1 MQLPFES
8 ESLSFTF
15 FLITLFFL
23 FSGVIFVKQA
33 SLTFMKTVNIGTTV
47 TLLCSNI
54 LKEPSYI
61 AWFKQTNDSLPLCI
75 ATQYVS
81 EKPADSIYFNG
92 FKENHVEMSVNK
104 TFSSLKIVNVDISD
118 SGIFYCGSFLTN
130 HMMFH
135 DKTQLVV
142 VNETSQS
149 KGDITNVD
157 CGATKET
164 LRSCHVYYTLT
175 LILSGLVLLPTV
187 LAIAIFIRLKG
198 KKQTERRH
206 VDNALMS
213 KQLEQEQDADLNYAA
228 LSLDKKKNR
237 RPVRR
242 LKEVEPNVVYAAT
255 R

>member
-1 MQLPFES
+1 MN
-8 ESLSFTF
+8 LSATHPLML
-15 FLITLFFL
+15 FLI
-23 FSGVIFVKQA
+23 GVIFVKQA
-33 SLTFMKTVNIGTTV
+33 SLTFVKTVNIGTTV

-61 AWFKQTNDSLPLCI
+61 AWFKQTNDFLPLCI

-135 DKTQLVV
+135 DKTQLVA
-142 VNETSQS
+142 VNESQS

-157 CGATKET
+157 FGAAEEN
-164 LRSCHVYYTLT
+164 LRSCHFYYTLA
-175 LILSGLVLLPTV
+175 LILSGFFLLLPTV
-187 LAIAIFIRLKG
+187 FVIVVLFRLKER
-198 KKQTERRH
+198 KKQ
-206 VDNALMS
+206 
-213 KQLEQEQDADLNYAA
+213 KDAQPQGHNEEMHNHLQKDQYPDLHFAPVSFA
-228 LSLDKKKNR
+228 KKLNR
-237 RPVRR
+237 RPVRSMSD
-242 LKEVEPNVVYAAT
+242 EETHVVYANIK
-255 R
+255 

>member
-1 MQLPFES
+1 MN
-8 ESLSFTF
+8 LSATHPLML
-15 FLITLFFL
+15 FLI
-23 FSGVIFVKQA
+23 GVIFVKQA

-81 EKPADSIYFNG
+81 VNPADSIYFSG

-157 CGATKET
+157 CVLNVLTGAAEEN
-164 LRSCHVYYTLT
+164 LRSCHFYYTLT
-175 LILSGLVLLPTV
+175 LILSGFFLLLPTV
-187 LAIAIFIRLKG
+187 FVIVVLF
-198 KKQTERRH
+198 
-206 VDNALMS
+206 
-213 KQLEQEQDADLNYAA
+213 
-228 LSLDKKKNR
+228 
-237 RPVRR
+237 R
-242 LKEVEPNVVYAAT
+242 LKERKKQKGMLT
-255 R
+255 TLHTH

>member
-1 MQLPFES
+1 MN
-8 ESLSFTF
+8 LSATHPLML
-15 FLITLFFL
+15 FLI
-23 FSGVIFVKQA
+23 GVIFVKQA

-187 LAIAIFIRLKG
+187 LAIAIFIRLKERN
-198 KKQTERRH
+198 KQNEDAQRH
-206 VDNALMS
+206 ENNEEMS

>member
-1 MQLPFES
+1 QNLFIS
-8 ESLSFTF
+8 YNLLLLCH
-15 FLITLFFL
+15 LI
-23 FSGVIFVKQA
+23 
-33 SLTFMKTVNIGTTV
+33 VNLMIIHYIHLTTV

-81 EKPADSIYFNG
+81 EKPVDSIYFNG
-92 FKENHVEMSVNK
+92 FKENHLEMSVDK
-104 TFSSLKIVNVDISD
+104 TFSSLKTVNVDVSD
-118 SGIFYCGSFLTN
+118 SGIFYCGYVLTN

-142 VNETSQS
+142 VNGNILRFHLMFISFIYSSIIYIQNKQKEGQSTS
-149 KGDITNVD
+149 IV
-157 CGATKET
+157 C
-164 LRSCHVYYTLT
+164 LHFLYC
-175 LILSGLVLLPTV
+175 
-187 LAIAIFIRLKG
+187 
-198 KKQTERRH
+198 
-206 VDNALMS
+206 
-213 KQLEQEQDADLNYAA
+213 QEQDADLNYAA

>member
-1 MQLPFES
+1 MN
-8 ESLSFTF
+8 LSATHPLML
-15 FLITLFFL
+15 FLI
-23 FSGVIFVKQA
+23 GVIFVKQA
-33 SLTFMKTVNIGTTV
+33 SLTFVKTVISGTTV

-61 AWFKQTNDSLPLCI
+61 SWFKQTNDSLPLCI
-75 ATQYVS
+75 ATQYTSVN
-81 EKPADSIYFNG
+81 PVDSIYFNG
-92 FKENHVEMSVNK
+92 FKKNHVEMSVNK
-104 TFSSLKIVNVDISD
+104 TFSSLKIVNVDVSD

-142 VNETSQS
+142 NETSHS
-149 KGDITNVD
+149 KGDVTNVD
-157 CGATKET
+157 CGATEET
-164 LRSCHVYYTLT
+164 SRACHVYYTLT

-187 LAIAIFIRLKG
+187 LAILILIRLKERN
-198 KKQTERRH
+198 KQKEDAQHRE
-206 VDNALMS
+206 NNEEMN

-228 LSLDKKKNR
+228 LNLDKKKNR

>member
-1 MQLPFES
+1 MFRCNENAKCRFHLNLNRCL
-8 ESLSFTF
+8 SLFS
-15 FLITLFFL
+15 LYHYLL

-33 SLTFMKTVNIGTTV
+33 SLTFVKTVNIGTTV

-61 AWFKQTNDSLPLCI
+61 SWFKQTNDSLPLCI

-81 EKPADSIYFNG
+81 VNPVDSIYFNG
-92 FKENHVEMSVNK
+92 FKKNHVEMSVNK
-104 TFSSLKIVNVDISD
+104 TFSSLKIVNVDVSD

-142 VNETSQS
+142 NETSQS

-157 CGATKET
+157 CGATEET

-187 LAIAIFIRLKG
+187 LAILILIRLKERN
-198 KKQTERRH
+198 KQ
-206 VDNALMS
+206 
-213 KQLEQEQDADLNYAA
+213 
-228 LSLDKKKNR
+228 
-237 RPVRR
+237 
-242 LKEVEPNVVYAAT
+242 KEGM
-255 R
+255 

>member
-1 MQLPFES
+1 MN
-8 ESLSFTF
+8 LSATHPLML
-15 FLITLFFL
+15 FLI
-23 FSGVIFVKQA
+23 GVIFVKQA
-33 SLTFMKTVNIGTTV
+33 SLTFVKTVNIGTTV

-81 EKPADSIYFNG
+81 VNPVDSIYFNG
-92 FKENHVEMSVNK
+92 FKKNHVEMSVNK
-104 TFSSLKIVNVDISD
+104 TFSSLKIVNVDVSD

-142 VNETSQS
+142 NETSQS
-149 KGDITNVD
+149 KGDIPNVD
-157 CGATKET
+157 CGATEET

-187 LAIAIFIRLKG
+187 LAILILIRLKERN
-198 KKQTERRH
+198 KQKEDAQHRE
-206 VDNALMS
+206 NNEEMN

-228 LSLDKKKNR
+228 LNLDKKKNR

-242 LKEVEPNVVYAAT
+242 LKEMEPNVVYAAT

>member
-1 MQLPFES
+1 MN
-8 ESLSFTF
+8 LSATHPLML
-15 FLITLFFL
+15 FLI
-23 FSGVIFVKQA
+23 GVIFVKQA
-33 SLTFMKTVNIGTTV
+33 SLTFVKTVNIGTTV

-81 EKPADSIYFNG
+81 VNPADSIYFNG

-157 CGATKET
+157 CGTAEEN
-164 LRSCHVYYTLT
+164 LRSCHFYYTLT
-175 LILSGLVLLPTV
+175 VILSGFFLLLPTV
-187 LAIAIFIRLKG
+187 FMIVVLL
-198 KKQTERRH
+198 
-206 VDNALMS
+206 
-213 KQLEQEQDADLNYAA
+213 
-228 LSLDKKKNR
+228 
-237 RPVRR
+237 R
-242 LKEVEPNVVYAAT
+242 LKERNKQKDAQFHGHNEEMHNHLQKVTAIRN
-255 R
+255 

>member
-1 MQLPFES
+1 M
-8 ESLSFTF
+8 SLNFS
-15 FLITLFFL
+15 LKHYLL

-33 SLTFMKTVNIGTTV
+33 SLTFVKTVNIGTTV

-61 AWFKQTNDSLPLCI
+61 AWFKQTNDFLPLCI

-135 DKTQLVV
+135 DKTQLVA
-142 VNETSQS
+142 VNESQS

-157 CGATKET
+157 FGAAEEN
-164 LRSCHVYYTLT
+164 LRSCHFYYTLA
-175 LILSGLVLLPTV
+175 LILSGFFLLLPTV
-187 LAIAIFIRLKG
+187 FVIVVLF
-198 KKQTERRH
+198 
-206 VDNALMS
+206 
-213 KQLEQEQDADLNYAA
+213 
-228 LSLDKKKNR
+228 
-237 RPVRR
+237 R
-242 LKEVEPNVVYAAT
+242 LKERKKQKGIACSSTPQKQNQDFIKEHNRTPLNIRSKQKRCPGMVIMIDFVVFLRCPASGSQ
-255 R
+255 